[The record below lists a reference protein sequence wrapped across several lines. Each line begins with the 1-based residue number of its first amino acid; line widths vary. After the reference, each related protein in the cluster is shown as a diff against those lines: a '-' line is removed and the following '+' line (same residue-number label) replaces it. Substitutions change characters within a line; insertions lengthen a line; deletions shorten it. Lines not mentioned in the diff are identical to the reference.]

1 MTESLD
7 TYAAKSQFSRLL
19 ARAEAGEEI
28 VITRRGKPVARLV
41 PPEPARPKRIIGILK
56 GQFTF
61 PKDIN
66 DGDDEILRMF
76 EESEIDPRF

>member
-1 MTESLD
+1 MAESLD
-7 TYAAKSQFSRLL
+7 TDAAASRLPDLL

-41 PPEPARPKRIIGILK
+41 PPEPARPKRVIGILK

-61 PKDIN
+61 PRDIN
-66 DGDDEILRMF
+66 DGDDEVLRLF
-76 EESEIDPRF
+76 EESEIEPKP